1 MALNVADRLEIM
13 EVIALHGQYTDSG
26 ELERWDEVFT
36 PDVIYDVSDVGFG
49 VIEGLAAL
57 REVGLRLGSANPVAH
72 HVTNIVLEDPAGD
85 RVLARSKGLAV
96 MADGSCGSTT
106 YEDTVVRTADGWR
119 ISHRVILA
127 RRVPLG
133 GRVS

>member
-1 MALNVADRLEIM
+1 MALDVADRLEIM
-13 EVIALHGQYTDSG
+13 EILALHGQYTDSG

-36 PDVIYDVSDVGFG
+36 PDVTYDISDVGFG
-49 VIEGLAAL
+49 VVEGLAAL
-57 REVGLRLGSANPVAH
+57 REVGLRLGAGNPVAH
-72 HVTNIVLEDPAGD
+72 HVTNIVLEELAGD
-85 RVLARSKGLAV
+85 RVLARSKGFAV
-96 MADGSCGSTT
+96 KADGSCGSAS
-106 YEDTVVRTADGWR
+106 YEDTVVRTESGWR

>member
-1 MALNVADRLEIM
+1 MPLDVTDRLEIM
-13 EVIALHGQYTDSG
+13 EILALHGQYADSG

-36 PDVIYDVSDVGFG
+36 PDVTYDVSDVGFG
-49 VIEGLAAL
+49 VIEGLPAL
-57 REVGLRLGSANPVAH
+57 RDCGLQLGAGNPVAH
-72 HVTNIVLEDPAGD
+72 HVTNIVLEEAADG

-96 MADGSCGSTT
+96 MAGGSCGSAT
-106 YEDTVVRTADGWR
+106 YEDTVVRTEAGWR